1 MAAAY
6 DACQLN
12 TGKFYFTEFQKTE
25 TGMRSFITNK
35 EKTPIYIKSPKLFV
49 KSIAEKHLICEYMDN
64 SEDDLKL
71 LLHNLERVAI
81 HFIQRSVNEESF
93 SQLASWQGKSKLGE
107 FLKSSPEVLKLIR
120 TNTLRAK
127 NSDNT
132 DIVVDELKERCARV
146 IFSPVCLDIDADTGR
161 FEIDY
166 YAFTAKEFKDER
178 YHPPQ
183 AKSAKVPDFG
193 VDPFIS

>member
-1 MAAAY
+1 
-6 DACQLN
+6 
-12 TGKFYFTEFQKTE
+12 
-25 TGMRSFITNK
+25 MRSFITNK
-35 EKTPIYIKSPKLFV
+35 EKTPVYIKSPKLFV
-49 KSIAEKHLICEYMDN
+49 KSIAEKQLICEYMDD
-64 SEDDLKL
+64 SEELKH
-71 LLHNLERVAI
+71 LLHDLECVAI

-93 SQLASWQGKSKLGE
+93 PRLPSWEGCSKLSK

-120 TNTLRAK
+120 TNTLRVK
-127 NSDNT
+127 NSDNS
-132 DIVVDELKERCARV
+132 DVAADELSERCARV

-161 FEIDY
+161 FEIGY

-193 VDPFIS
+193 SDPFV